1 MANDMLSS
9 HGLAPLAPPRCR
21 VLVMD
26 DDPDLRALMT
36 HALRNHDFEV
46 IHAPDGVRGI
56 EYLDAASKLS
66 AWELPHLVVSDV
78 LMPGLGGL
86 DLLRAMRAAH
96 WTIPVLLVTAFPEPA
111 LETRALALGAS
122 RVLAKPFDMKT
133 FVDVV
138 EEHAVGIRRPI

>member
-1 MANDMLSS
+1 MRNEQHRS
-9 HGLAPLAPPRCR
+9 HDLAPIDPPRCR

-36 HALRNHDFEV
+36 AALRHRNFEV
-46 IHAPDGVRGI
+46 LDAPDGVRGI

-86 DLLRAMRAAH
+86 DLLRAMRAAK

-111 LETRALALGAS
+111 LEERALSLGAAC
-122 RVLAKPFDMKT
+122 VLAKPFDMKT
-133 FVDVV
+133 FVEAV
-138 EEHAVGIRRPI
+138 EQEAMAIRAS

>member
-1 MANDMLSS
+1 MRDVPIRS
-9 HGLAPLAPPRCR
+9 HEVTPIAPPRWR

-36 HALRNHDFEV
+36 MALRHRDFEV

-56 EYLDAASKLS
+56 EYLDAASKTA
-66 AWELPHLVVSDV
+66 AWELPDLVVSDV

-86 DLLRAMRAAH
+86 DLLRAMRAAR
-96 WTIPVLLVTAFPEPA
+96 WTIPVLLVTAFPAPA
-111 LETRALALGAS
+111 LEERALALGAAC
-122 RVLAKPFDMKT
+122 VLAKPFDMET

-138 EEHAVGIRRPI
+138 EAHAAAIPRLS